1 MPALCCMQSA
11 RQLREHVSATPHV
24 SFVLPCFNEG
34 FRIASSLATLESW
47 FGASAEVLV
56 IDDGSV
62 DDTFEQAGRYATLHP
77 HVHVHRLPRHRG
89 KGGAIRAAIPLVRAD
104 LVVLMDADLAF
115 DRESVQRA
123 VDGLATAEMVVG
135 NRRHDGSYYSV
146 PVRLFGF
153 LYRRH
158 LVGLIFNAFVRSL
171 VPVRLRD
178 TQCGLKAFRRTCLD
192 RIAPTLSAVGFALDV
207 EMLLVAS
214 ALDVRLSEVPVHV
227 RYESAKSS
235 VKLLRSAWAM
245 ASDIMRIAIRR
256 ARGCY
261 APARLRAAAAA
272 SDSKSRS
279 RAQEDLPSGT

>member
-1 MPALCCMQSA
+1 MSTA
-11 RQLREHVSATPHV
+11 PHLSF

-34 FRIASSLATLESW
+34 PRIASSLATLESW
-47 FGASAEVLV
+47 FGAGAEVLV

-62 DDTFEQAGRYATLHP
+62 DDTFERAERYASLHP

-89 KGGAIRAAIPLVRAD
+89 KGGAIRAAIPLVRSD

-123 VDGLATAEMVVG
+123 LDGLATAEMVVG
-135 NRRHDGSYYSV
+135 NRRHDGSRYSV
-146 PVRLFGF
+146 PVHLFGF

-158 LVGLIFNAFVRSL
+158 LVGLIFNAFVRAV
-171 VPVRLRD
+171 VPVSLRD

-192 RIAPTLSAVGFALDV
+192 KIAPTLSAEGFSLDV
-207 EMLLVAS
+207 EMLLVAG
-214 ALDVRLSEVPVHV
+214 ALDVRLSEVPVDV

-235 VKLLRSAWAM
+235 VTLLRSAWAM
-245 ASDIMRIAIRR
+245 ASDIMRIAVRR

-261 APARLRAAAAA
+261 APARLRAVAAAAA
-272 SDSKSRS
+272 SKSPSQAEEEWAAGSS
-279 RAQEDLPSGT
+279 RDASAPR

>member
-1 MPALCCMQSA
+1 MSDEP
-11 RQLREHVSATPHV
+11 RI

-34 FRIASSLATLESW
+34 SRIASSLTTLESW
-47 FGASAEVLV
+47 FGAGAEVLV
-56 IDDGSV
+56 IDDGSA
-62 DDTFEQAGRYATLHP
+62 DDTFEQAERYAARHA
-77 HVHVHRLPRHRG
+77 HVRVHRLPRHRG

-158 LVGLIFNAFVRSL
+158 LIGLVFNAFVRSV
-171 VPVRLRD
+171 VPVSLRD
-178 TQCGLKAFRRTCLD
+178 TQCGLKAFRRTCLAT
-192 RIAPTLSAVGFALDV
+192 IAPALSVEGFALDV
-207 EMLLVAS
+207 EMLLVAR
-214 ALDVRLSEVPVHV
+214 ALDVRLSEVPVDV

-235 VKLLRSAWAM
+235 VTLLLSAWPM
-245 ASDIMRIAIRR
+245 ASDLMRIAVRR
-256 ARGCY
+256 ARGRY
-261 APARLRAAAAA
+261 APARLRALAAA
-272 SDSKSRS
+272 SVSKSRS
-279 RAQEDLPSGT
+279 RAHEESVAGPSRETSS